1 VLRPRFFLAVA
12 VLADGFE
19 ALGGAAV
26 GGGGRR
32 APRPPPF
39 SRNEFYPRGFKDAD
53 DGSDVLIISAD
64 RAVAGLHPLDRWYG
78 YAGSARQFLVI

>member
-19 ALGGAAV
+19 ALGGAAL

-53 DGSDVLIISAD
+53 DGSDVLIISAGPSPASILLTVGTDTPD
-64 RAVAGLHPLDRWYG
+64 RLANSW
-78 YAGSARQFLVI
+78 